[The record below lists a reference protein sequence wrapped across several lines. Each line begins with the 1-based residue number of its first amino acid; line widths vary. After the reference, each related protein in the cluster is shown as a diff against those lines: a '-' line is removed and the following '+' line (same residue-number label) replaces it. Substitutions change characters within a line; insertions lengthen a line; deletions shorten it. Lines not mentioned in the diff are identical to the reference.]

1 MTGAAFPLG
10 YMDAVGETVMTTRDN
25 NNGSSSSKTTMPLGE
40 EVEQDIKREVLTNL
54 LDYLS
59 ERIQADRHFAFL
71 RARKVLSRS
80 DTEEISYQSTR
91 RRQAERLIEFLELH
105 PFGLDGLLSSL
116 QHEGTQKHIVDRLNN
131 EWKRLRLT
139 RTAQNPANALDR
151 SFSSPSCFRTVHPE
165 SEQSDTSLGSSCSG
179 SSSYHH
185 SLSVPDNLTGLSQDA
200 LRRSPQCVVKSPQQ
214 QHLHDCDKH
223 FTHSTQFSFQIS
235 NTTSRPGG
243 ALDQPSYYSNPHMHT
258 TSTHGRS
265 SPTAESMA
273 LVQPLKSPNADMLH
287 RIQPGFQSIVGA
299 ESPQLP
305 SSSIGPSGPNNDCMP
320 HSLSSQSVPLR
331 EFQKMNLRTS
341 PEIRKPVESDEFGMI
356 YQPKNVALNAAST
369 DSCGKKSPP
378 STTTGIGSYMSIFK
392 VWPVGCEPDHL
403 PRPAEEGGPPLPKE
417 DKSDEV

>member
-1 MTGAAFPLG
+1 
-10 YMDAVGETVMTTRDN
+10 MDALVGTVMTSRDN
-25 NNGSSSSKTTMPLGE
+25 DSSSSSKTTMPLGE

-54 LDYLS
+54 LDYLT

-165 SEQSDTSLGSSCSG
+165 SEQSDSSLGSSCSG
-179 SSSYHH
+179 SSSSYHH
-185 SLSVPDNLTGLSQDA
+185 SLSVPDNLTGLSPDA
-200 LRRSPQCVVKSPQQ
+200 LKRSPQCIVKSPQQ

-223 FTHSTQFSFQIS
+223 CTHSTHFSFQIS
-235 NTTSRPGG
+235 NITSRPGG
-243 ALDQPSYYSNPHMHT
+243 ASDQPSYYSNPHMHT

-273 LVQPLKSPNADMLH
+273 AVQPLKSPNADMLH
-287 RIQPGFQSIVGA
+287 RIQPGLQSNLGA

-305 SSSIGPSGPNNDCMP
+305 SSSIDPAGPNNDCMP
-320 HSLSSQSVPLR
+320 QSLSSQSVPLR

-378 STTTGIGSYMSIFK
+378 STTTGLGSYMSIFK
-392 VWPVGCEPDHL
+392 VWPRGCEPGHL
-403 PRPAEEGGPPLPKE
+403 PRPGEEGGPPLPEE